1 MVEDLSLFIV
11 SLISNI
17 FSAFSG
23 GGAGVVQL
31 PAILLLYEISF
42 ITALASHKVATVAL
56 GVGATLK
63 YFRKI
68 HFDNQFIVT
77 CLIIG
82 TPGVVAGANIISM
95 IDDSIA
101 RIMLGVLIIMISLYS
116 FFSKGFGEETTHIRR
131 TIFRDIFMI
140 VIITFIAMLNGSL
153 SAGTGLIFTVFLIIF
168 FGMDYKTAIAYT
180 LIIVG
185 FFYNLVGAIA
195 LGLLTEINTS
205 ILIPLILGSLLGG
218 YLGAKLSL
226 SKDNK
231 TIKAVYQLVTITVGI
246 SFIL

>member
-1 MVEDLSLFIV
+1 MIDHFLLFIV
-11 SLISNI
+11 ALISNI

-23 GGAGVVQL
+23 GGAGVIQL
-31 PAILLLYEISF
+31 PAILLLYEMSF

-63 YFRKI
+63 YFREI
-68 HFDNQFIVT
+68 QFDSKFIVV
-77 CLIIG
+77 CLILG
-82 TPGVVAGANIISM
+82 LPGVVAGASIISM

-101 RIMLGVLIIMISLYS
+101 RIMLGTLIIIIALYS
-116 FFSKGFGEETTHIRR
+116 FSTKNFGEKTTQVKRSFAREIT
-131 TIFRDIFMI
+131 TIIL
-140 VIITFIAMLNGSL
+140 ITLIAMLNGSL

-168 FGMDYKTAIAYT
+168 YGMDYKTAIAYT

-195 LGLLTEINTS
+195 LGLFTQIKTS
-205 ILIPLILGSLLGG
+205 IVLPLILGSLFGG

-231 TIKAVYQLVTITVGI
+231 TIKTIYQLVTITVGV
-246 SFIL
+246 SLIL

>member
-1 MVEDLSLFIV
+1 
-11 SLISNI
+11 
-17 FSAFSG
+17 
-23 GGAGVVQL
+23 
-31 PAILLLYEISF
+31 
-42 ITALASHKVATVAL
+42 
-56 GVGATLK
+56 
-63 YFRKI
+63 
-68 HFDNQFIVT
+68 
-77 CLIIG
+77 
-82 TPGVVAGANIISM
+82 
-95 IDDSIA
+95 
-101 RIMLGVLIIMISLYS
+101 MISLYS
-116 FFSKGFGEETTHIRR
+116 FLSKGFGEETAHIRR
-131 TIFRDIFMI
+131 NIFRDVFVI
-140 VIITFIAMLNGSL
+140 VIITLIAMLNGSL

-231 TIKAVYQLVTITVGI
+231 TIKVVYQLVTLTVGI
-246 SFIL
+246 SLIL

>member
-1 MVEDLSLFIV
+1 MIDHFLLFIV
-11 SLISNI
+11 ALISNI

-23 GGAGVVQL
+23 GGAGVIQL
-31 PAILLLYEISF
+31 PAILLLYEMSF

-63 YFRKI
+63 YFREI
-68 HFDNQFIVT
+68 QFDSKFIVV
-77 CLIIG
+77 CLILG
-82 TPGVVAGANIISM
+82 LPGVVAGASIISM

-101 RIMLGVLIIMISLYS
+101 RIMLGTLIIIIALYS
-116 FFSKGFGEETTHIRR
+116 FSTKNFGEKKTQVKRSFAREITTI
-131 TIFRDIFMI
+131 ML
-140 VIITFIAMLNGSL
+140 ITLIAMLNGSL

-168 FGMDYKTAIAYT
+168 YGMDYKTAIAYT

-195 LGLLTEINTS
+195 LGLFTQIDTS
-205 ILIPLILGSLLGG
+205 IVLPLILGSLFGG

-231 TIKAVYQLVTITVGI
+231 TIKTIYQLVTITVGV
-246 SFIL
+246 SLIL

>member
-1 MVEDLSLFIV
+1 MVEDISLFFV

-23 GGAGVVQL
+23 GGAGVIQL

-56 GVGATLK
+56 GIGATLK

-68 HFDNQFIVT
+68 HFDSRFIVM

-82 TPGVVAGANIISM
+82 TPGVVAGASIISM
-95 IDDSIA
+95 IQDSTS
-101 RIMLGVLIIMISLYS
+101 RLMLGILIIMISIYS
-116 FFSKGFGEETTHIRR
+116 FFSKNFGEESKSIKKSL
-131 TIFRDIFMI
+131 IRDIFIIISISMI
-140 VIITFIAMLNGSL
+140 AILNGSL

-168 FGMDYKTAIAYT
+168 YGMDYKTAIAYT

-185 FFYNLVGAIA
+185 FFFNLIGAIA
-195 LGLLTEINTS
+195 LGLFTEINTG

-231 TIKAVYQLVTITVGI
+231 TIKNVYQLVTISVGA
-246 SFIL
+246 SLIL

>member
-1 MVEDLSLFIV
+1 MIDHFLLFIV

-23 GGAGVVQL
+23 GGAGVIQL
-31 PAILLLYEISF
+31 PAILLLYEMTF

-63 YFRKI
+63 YFREI
-68 HFDNQFIVT
+68 QFDSKFIVV
-77 CLIIG
+77 CLILG
-82 TPGVVAGANIISM
+82 LPGVVAGASIISM

-101 RIMLGVLIIMISLYS
+101 RIMLGTLIIIIALYS
-116 FFSKGFGEETTHIRR
+116 FSTKNFGEKTTQVKRSFAR
-131 TIFRDIFMI
+131 E
-140 VIITFIAMLNGSL
+140 IITIVLITLIAMLNGSL

-168 FGMDYKTAIAYT
+168 YGMDYKTAIAYT

-195 LGLLTEINTS
+195 LGLFTQIKTS
-205 ILIPLILGSLLGG
+205 IVLPLILGSLFGG

-226 SKDNK
+226 SRDNK
-231 TIKAVYQLVTITVGI
+231 TIKTIYQLVTISVGV
-246 SFIL
+246 SLIL

>member
-1 MVEDLSLFIV
+1 
-11 SLISNI
+11 
-17 FSAFSG
+17 
-23 GGAGVVQL
+23 
-31 PAILLLYEISF
+31 
-42 ITALASHKVATVAL
+42 
-56 GVGATLK
+56 
-63 YFRKI
+63 
-68 HFDNQFIVT
+68 
-77 CLIIG
+77 
-82 TPGVVAGANIISM
+82 M

-101 RIMLGVLIIMISLYS
+101 RIMLGALIIVISFYS
-116 FFSKGFGEETTHIRR
+116 FLSKGFGEETTHIER
-131 TIFRDIFMI
+131 TIFHDVFMI

-226 SKDNK
+226 IKDNK
-231 TIKAVYQLVTITVGI
+231 TIKIVDQLVTLTVGI
-246 SFIL
+246 SLIL

>member
-1 MVEDLSLFIV
+1 LIDHFLLFIV
-11 SLISNI
+11 ALISNI

-23 GGAGVVQL
+23 GGAGVIQL
-31 PAILLLYEISF
+31 PAILLLYEMSF

-63 YFRKI
+63 YFREI
-68 HFDNQFIVT
+68 QFDSKFIVV
-77 CLIIG
+77 CLILG
-82 TPGVVAGANIISM
+82 LPGVVAGASIISM

-101 RIMLGVLIIMISLYS
+101 RIMLGTLIIIIALYS
-116 FFSKGFGEETTHIRR
+116 FSTKNFGEKKTQVKRSFAREITTI
-131 TIFRDIFMI
+131 ML
-140 VIITFIAMLNGSL
+140 ITLIAMLNGSL

-168 FGMDYKTAIAYT
+168 YGMDYKTAIAYT

-195 LGLLTEINTS
+195 LGLFTQIKTS
-205 ILIPLILGSLLGG
+205 IVLPLILGSLFGG

-231 TIKAVYQLVTITVGI
+231 TIKTIYQLVTITVGV
-246 SFIL
+246 SLIL

>member
-1 MVEDLSLFIV
+1 MIDHFLLFIV
-11 SLISNI
+11 ALISNI

-23 GGAGVVQL
+23 GGAGVIQL
-31 PAILLLYEISF
+31 PAILLLYEMSF

-63 YFRKI
+63 YFREI
-68 HFDNQFIVT
+68 QFDSKFIVV
-77 CLIIG
+77 CLILG
-82 TPGVVAGANIISM
+82 LPGVVAGASIISM

-101 RIMLGVLIIMISLYS
+101 RIMLGTLIIIIALYS
-116 FFSKGFGEETTHIRR
+116 FSTKNFGEKKTQVKRSFAREITTI
-131 TIFRDIFMI
+131 ML
-140 VIITFIAMLNGSL
+140 ITLIAMLNGSL

-168 FGMDYKTAIAYT
+168 YGMDYKTAIAYT

-195 LGLLTEINTS
+195 LGLFTQIKTS
-205 ILIPLILGSLLGG
+205 IVLPLILGSLFGG

-231 TIKAVYQLVTITVGI
+231 TIKTIYQLVTITVGV
-246 SFIL
+246 SLIL

>member
-1 MVEDLSLFIV
+1 MIDHFLLFIV
-11 SLISNI
+11 ALISNI

-23 GGAGVVQL
+23 GGAGVIQL
-31 PAILLLYEISF
+31 PAILLLYEMSF

-68 HFDNQFIVT
+68 QFDSKFIVV
-77 CLIIG
+77 CLILG
-82 TPGVVAGANIISM
+82 LPGVVAGANIISM
-95 IDDSIA
+95 VNDSIA
-101 RIMLGVLIIMISLYS
+101 RIMLGTLIIIIALYS
-116 FFSKGFGEETTHIRR
+116 FSSKNFGEKTTQVKQSFARE
-131 TIFRDIFMI
+131 
-140 VIITFIAMLNGSL
+140 IITVVLITLIAMLNGSL
-153 SAGTGLIFTVFLIIF
+153 SAGTGLMFTVFLIIF
-168 FGMDYKTAIAYT
+168 YGMDYKTAIAYT

-195 LGLLTEINTS
+195 LGLLTQINTS
-205 ILIPLILGSLLGG
+205 IILPLILGSLLGG

-231 TIKAVYQLVTITVGI
+231 TIKIIYQLVTITVGV
-246 SFIL
+246 SLIL

>member
-23 GGAGVVQL
+23 GGAGVIQL

-68 HFDNQFIVT
+68 RFNNQFIIT

-82 TPGVVAGANIISM
+82 IPGVVLGANIISM

-101 RIMLGVLIIMISLYS
+101 RIMLGALIIMISLYS
-116 FFSKGFGEETTHIRR
+116 FLSKGFGEETAHIGRS
-131 TIFRDIFMI
+131 IFRDVFVIA
-140 VIITFIAMLNGSL
+140 IITLIAMLNGSL

-231 TIKAVYQLVTITVGI
+231 TIKVVYQLVTLTVGI
-246 SFIL
+246 SLIL

>member
-1 MVEDLSLFIV
+1 MIDHFLLFIV
-11 SLISNI
+11 ALISNI

-23 GGAGVVQL
+23 GGAGVIQL
-31 PAILLLYEISF
+31 PAILLLYEMSF

-63 YFRKI
+63 YFREI
-68 HFDNQFIVT
+68 QFDSKFIVV
-77 CLIIG
+77 CLILG
-82 TPGVVAGANIISM
+82 LPGVVAGASIISM

-101 RIMLGVLIIMISLYS
+101 RIMLGTLIIIIALYS
-116 FFSKGFGEETTHIRR
+116 FSTKNFGEKTTQVKR
-131 TIFRDIFMI
+131 TFARE
-140 VIITFIAMLNGSL
+140 ITTIMLITLIAMLNGSL

-168 FGMDYKTAIAYT
+168 YGMDYKTAIAYT

-195 LGLLTEINTS
+195 LGLFTQIKTS
-205 ILIPLILGSLLGG
+205 IVLPLILGSLFGG

-231 TIKAVYQLVTITVGI
+231 TIKTIYQLVTITVGV
-246 SFIL
+246 SLIL

>member
-1 MVEDLSLFIV
+1 LIDHFLLFIV
-11 SLISNI
+11 ALISNI

-23 GGAGVVQL
+23 GGAGVIQL
-31 PAILLLYEISF
+31 PAILLLYEMSF

-63 YFRKI
+63 YFREI
-68 HFDNQFIVT
+68 QFDSKFIVV
-77 CLIIG
+77 CLILG
-82 TPGVVAGANIISM
+82 LPGVVAGASIISM

-101 RIMLGVLIIMISLYS
+101 RIMLGTLIIIIALYS
-116 FFSKGFGEETTHIRR
+116 FSTKNFGEKTTQVKRSFAREIT
-131 TIFRDIFMI
+131 TIML
-140 VIITFIAMLNGSL
+140 ITLIAMLNGSL

-168 FGMDYKTAIAYT
+168 YGMDYKTAIAYT

-195 LGLLTEINTS
+195 LGLFTQIKTS
-205 ILIPLILGSLLGG
+205 IVLPLILGSLFGG

-231 TIKAVYQLVTITVGI
+231 TIKTIYQLVTITVGV
-246 SFIL
+246 SLIL

>member
-23 GGAGVVQL
+23 GGAGVIQL

-68 HFDNQFIVT
+68 RFNNQFIIT

-82 TPGVVAGANIISM
+82 IPGVVVGANVISM

-101 RIMLGVLIIMISLYS
+101 RIMLGALIIMISLYS
-116 FFSKGFGEETTHIRR
+116 FFSKGFGEETTHIGR
-131 TIFRDIFMI
+131 TIFRDLFVI
-140 VIITFIAMLNGSL
+140 VIISQFQPQVFHILVKLFYVLKKADQILYRNLNQPIQLML
-153 SAGTGLIFTVFLIIF
+153 F
-168 FGMDYKTAIAYT
+168 
-180 LIIVG
+180 
-185 FFYNLVGAIA
+185 
-195 LGLLTEINTS
+195 
-205 ILIPLILGSLLGG
+205 P
-218 YLGAKLSL
+218 
-226 SKDNK
+226 
-231 TIKAVYQLVTITVGI
+231 
-246 SFIL
+246 

>member
-1 MVEDLSLFIV
+1 MIDHFLLFIV
-11 SLISNI
+11 ALISNI

-23 GGAGVVQL
+23 GGAGVIQL
-31 PAILLLYEISF
+31 PAILLLYEMTF

-63 YFRKI
+63 YFRRI
-68 HFDNQFIVT
+68 QFDSKFIVV
-77 CLIIG
+77 CLILG
-82 TPGVVAGANIISM
+82 VPGVVAGASIISM
-95 IDDSIA
+95 INDSLA
-101 RIMLGVLIIMISLYS
+101 RIMLGALIIIIAVYSFSSKTFGEKTTQVKHSFARKIITVVLITLIS
-116 FFSKGFGEETTHIRR
+116 
-131 TIFRDIFMI
+131 
-140 VIITFIAMLNGSL
+140 MLNGSL

-168 FGMDYKTAIAYT
+168 YGMDYRTAIAYT

-195 LGLLTEINTS
+195 LGLLTQINTS
-205 ILIPLILGSLLGG
+205 IILPLILGSLLGG

-231 TIKAVYQLVTITVGI
+231 TIKTIYQLVTITVGV
-246 SFIL
+246 SLIL

>member
-1 MVEDLSLFIV
+1 MIDHFLLFIV
-11 SLISNI
+11 ALISNI

-23 GGAGVVQL
+23 GGAGVIQL
-31 PAILLLYEISF
+31 PAILLLYEMSF

-63 YFRKI
+63 YFREI
-68 HFDNQFIVT
+68 QFDSKFIVV
-77 CLIIG
+77 CLILG
-82 TPGVVAGANIISM
+82 LPGVVAGASIISM

-101 RIMLGVLIIMISLYS
+101 RIMLGTLIIIIALYS
-116 FFSKGFGEETTHIRR
+116 FSTKNFGEKTTQVKRSFAREIT
-131 TIFRDIFMI
+131 TIIL
-140 VIITFIAMLNGSL
+140 ITLIAMLNGSL

-168 FGMDYKTAIAYT
+168 YGMDYKTAIAYT

-195 LGLLTEINTS
+195 LGLFTQIKTS
-205 ILIPLILGSLLGG
+205 IVLPLILGSLLGG

-231 TIKAVYQLVTITVGI
+231 TIKTIYQLVTITVGV
-246 SFIL
+246 SLIL

>member
-1 MVEDLSLFIV
+1 MIDHFLLFIV

-23 GGAGVVQL
+23 GGAGVIQL
-31 PAILLLYEISF
+31 PAILLLYEMSF

-63 YFRKI
+63 YFREI
-68 HFDNQFIVT
+68 QFDSKFIVV
-77 CLIIG
+77 CLILG
-82 TPGVVAGANIISM
+82 LPGVVAGASIISM

-101 RIMLGVLIIMISLYS
+101 RIMLGTLIIIIALYS
-116 FFSKGFGEETTHIRR
+116 FSSKNFGEQTTQVKRSFAREIT
-131 TIFRDIFMI
+131 TI
-140 VIITFIAMLNGSL
+140 VLITLIAMLNGSL

-168 FGMDYKTAIAYT
+168 YGMDYKTAIAYT

-195 LGLLTEINTS
+195 LGLFTQIKTS
-205 ILIPLILGSLLGG
+205 IVLPLILGSLFGG

-231 TIKAVYQLVTITVGI
+231 TIKTIYQLVTITVGV
-246 SFIL
+246 SLIL

>member
-1 MVEDLSLFIV
+1 MIDHFLLFIV
-11 SLISNI
+11 ALISNI

-23 GGAGVVQL
+23 GGAGVIQL
-31 PAILLLYEISF
+31 PAILLLYEMSF

-68 HFDNQFIVT
+68 QFDSKFIVV
-77 CLIIG
+77 CLILG
-82 TPGVVAGANIISM
+82 LPGVVAGANIISM
-95 IDDSIA
+95 VNDSIA
-101 RIMLGVLIIMISLYS
+101 RIMLGTLIIIIALYS
-116 FFSKGFGEETTHIRR
+116 FSSKNFGEKTTQVKQSFARE
-131 TIFRDIFMI
+131 I
-140 VIITFIAMLNGSL
+140 VTVVLITLIAMLNGSL
-153 SAGTGLIFTVFLIIF
+153 SAGTGLMFTVFLIIF
-168 FGMDYKTAIAYT
+168 YGMDYKTAIAYT

-195 LGLLTEINTS
+195 LGLLTQINTS
-205 ILIPLILGSLLGG
+205 IILPLILGSLLGG

-231 TIKAVYQLVTITVGI
+231 TIKIIYQLVTITVGV
-246 SFIL
+246 SLIL

>member
-1 MVEDLSLFIV
+1 MLDHVLLFIV

-23 GGAGVVQL
+23 GGAGVIQL
-31 PAILLLYEISF
+31 PAILLLYEMPFIS
-42 ITALASHKVATVAL
+42 ALASHKVATVAL

-68 HFDNQFIVT
+68 HFKRQFIIE
-77 CLIIG
+77 CLIYG
-82 TPGVVAGANIISM
+82 LPGVVAGASIISVVN
-95 IDDSIA
+95 DSVA
-101 RIMLGVLIIMISLYS
+101 RVLLGALIIMIALYS
-116 FFSKGFGEETTHIRR
+116 FFSKSFGEQKAEIRQSF
-131 TIFRDIFMI
+131 FRKII
-140 VIITFIAMLNGSL
+140 ASITITFIAILNGSL

-168 FGMDYKTAIAYT
+168 YGMDYKMAIAYT

-185 FFYNLVGAIA
+185 FFYNLFGAIA
-195 LGLLTEINTS
+195 LGLFTQINTS

-218 YLGAKLSL
+218 YLGAKFSL

-231 TIKAVYQLVTITVGI
+231 TIKIIYQLVTIIVGV
-246 SFIL
+246 SLIL